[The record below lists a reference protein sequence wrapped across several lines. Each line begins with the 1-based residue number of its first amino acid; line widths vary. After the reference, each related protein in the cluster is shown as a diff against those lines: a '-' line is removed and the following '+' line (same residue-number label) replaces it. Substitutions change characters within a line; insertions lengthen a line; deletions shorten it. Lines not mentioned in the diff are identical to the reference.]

1 MRKLKGEA
9 LLLITAFIW
18 GTSFISQKVGMNY
31 IQPFTFGASRFLLGA
46 LGLVMVIMMFDAIS
60 NKNATKS
67 GIPKQNKLRT
77 KDLLVGG
84 TLCGV
89 ALFFGA
95 SFQQWGIV
103 ETTVGK
109 AGFIT
114 ALYIL
119 LVPIFGLFM
128 HKRVGLFTWIGVG
141 IAVIGLYLLCVKEGF
156 SVERGDIIVLI
167 GTIFWALQI
176 IIVDLFTETTDGM
189 KLSCVQFIVAGLLSA
204 VAAFVFETPKL
215 SAIIDCSG
223 PILYTAIMVVGVA
236 YTLQIIGQKSTPPT
250 VAAIILSLESVF
262 AVLSGAFFL
271 GETMNGRELSGC
283 VLVFVAVL
291 LTQFKPKGLKEEH

>member
-1 MRKLKGEA
+1 MRKLKGEV

-46 LGLVMVIMMFDAIS
+46 LGLVMVIMIFDAIN
-60 NKNATKS
+60 NKTITKS
-67 GIPKQNKLRT
+67 GVSKQKKLRT
-77 KDLLVGG
+77 KDLLIGG

-128 HKRVGLFTWIGVG
+128 HKRVGIFTWIGVG

-167 GTIFWALQI
+167 GTVFWALQI

-250 VAAIILSLESVF
+250 VAAVILSLESVF

-271 GETMNGRELSGC
+271 RETMNGRELTGC